1 MSNGFLAERASESA
15 MTNGAVILGV
25 PIDNV
30 STEETLQKIEEFI
43 RDGSF
48 HQIATANVD
57 YLVNA
62 ANNQQYREILCG
74 CDLVVADGMP
84 VVWASRLLGSPLT
97 ERVAGAD
104 LVPRLAHLS
113 RQEGY
118 GIFLLGAT
126 PEVSSLAASRLEDMG
141 ARIVGRL
148 SPPVCSPDEFD
159 NDYMLAE
166 IERANPDILLVAF
179 GSPKQELWIH
189 QHRDR
194 LNVPVCIGIG
204 GSLNF
209 LAGAVARAPGW
220 MQRAGLEWAYRI
232 LVEPRRLVPR
242 YLKDAVGMA
251 RYFSVQLAL
260 SMATRRSGD
269 ALQIDIESIGSVS
282 ILRVSGMMTGPQ
294 LAQLERVV
302 LSVADR
308 GRALVIELTG
318 VSYLGADGVRTLVG
332 LLRAANNSCCQ
343 LWLAGVPAALARTLR
358 ASCCEGLFRMV
369 PTVFDAVQQA
379 SRGRLQLSLE
389 LCEGSAVCR
398 IGGEIPPRA
407 REILEGVFHQ
417 VLASREL
424 QFDSSGAVE
433 PTRSAYRFL
442 LGDRSRR
449 PVTRIAV

>member
-1 MSNGFLAERASESA
+1 

-30 STEETLQKIEEFI
+30 SMEETLQKIEEFI

-62 ANNQQYREILCG
+62 ANNREYKEILCR

-84 VVWASRLLGSPLT
+84 VVLASRLLGSPLA
-97 ERVAGAD
+97 ERVTGAD

-113 RQEGY
+113 RQKQY

-126 PEVSSLAASRLEDMG
+126 PEVCHLASSRLEEMG

-148 SPPVCSPDEFD
+148 SPPVCSPNEFD

-194 LNVPVCIGIG
+194 LKVPVCIGVG

-209 LAGAVARAPGW
+209 IAGAVARAPGW
-220 MQRAGLEWAYRI
+220 MQRTGFEWAYRV

-242 YLKDAVGMA
+242 YLKDAVGMV

-260 SMATRRSGD
+260 SWATRRNGH
-269 ALQIDIESIGSVS
+269 ALKIGVESIGSVS
-282 ILRVSGMMTGPQ
+282 ILRVSGMMAGPQ
-294 LAQLERVV
+294 LAQLERAVAA
-302 LSVADR
+302 VADR
-308 GRALVIELTG
+308 GEALVIELTG
-318 VSYLGADGVRTLVG
+318 VSYLGADGVRALVG
-332 LLRAANNSCCQ
+332 LLRTANDCGCQ

-358 ASCCEGLFRMV
+358 ASCCEGLFRAV
-369 PTVFDAVQQA
+369 PTVFDAVRQA
-379 SRGRLQLSLE
+379 SHGRLRLSLE
-389 LCEGSAVCR
+389 LCDGSAVCR
-398 IGGEIPPRA
+398 IGGDIPPGA
-407 REILEGVFHQ
+407 REMLEGVFRQ
-417 VLASREL
+417 ILASR
-424 QFDSSGAVE
+424 QFEFESSGVIEPARSTCRFALNNRALRVAAKTAV
-433 PTRSAYRFL
+433 
-442 LGDRSRR
+442 
-449 PVTRIAV
+449 

>member
-1 MSNGFLAERASESA
+1 

-25 PIDNV
+25 PVDNV
-30 STEETLQKIEEFI
+30 SMEGTLQKIEEFI

-62 ANNQQYREILCG
+62 VNNPQYREILCR

-84 VVWASRLLGSPLT
+84 VVVASRLLGSPVA
-97 ERVAGAD
+97 ERVTGAD

-113 RQEGY
+113 RRKRY

-126 PEVSSLAASRLEDMG
+126 PEVCGVAASRLEKMG

-148 SPPVCSPDEFD
+148 SPPVCLPDEFD
-159 NDYMLAE
+159 NDHILAE
-166 IERANPDILLVAF
+166 IEKANPDILLVAF
-179 GSPKQELWIH
+179 GSPKQEVWIN

-194 LNVPVCIGIG
+194 LKVPVCIGIG
-204 GSLNF
+204 GSLDF
-209 LAGAVARAPGW
+209 LAGKVARAPGW
-220 MQRAGLEWAYRI
+220 MQRAGFEWVYRI
-232 LVEPRRLVPR
+232 WAEPRRLVLR
-242 YLKDAVGMA
+242 YLKDAIGMA

-260 SMATRRSGD
+260 SIATRRSGH

-282 ILRVSGMMTGPQ
+282 VLRVSGMMTGPQ
-294 LAQLERVV
+294 LAQLERAV

-308 GRALVIELTG
+308 GGALVIELTG

-332 LLRAANNSCCQ
+332 LLRTANNSGCQ

-398 IGGEIPPRA
+398 IGGDIPTGA
-407 REILEGVFHQ
+407 RETLESVFRQILE
-417 VLASREL
+417 SRE
-424 QFDSSGAVE
+424 FEFESSGAVE
-433 PTRSAYRFL
+433 AARSTCRFVL
-442 LGDRSRR
+442 NDRALRA
-449 PVTRIAV
+449 VAKIAV